1 MIIDNISLI
10 RSLLVFPKM
19 DAQDGK
25 ALDEKFAA
33 QMKSHVQSKRS
44 LDVDQRDCFYVVQ
57 LIQRQKDNPNRLYAN
72 KNLRNNSN
80 RTLQQ
85 FQIYSLDDFDLKA
98 PMIVEMAKLYQARVY
113 IELNL
118 KDSKDVFASLMKNM
132 SERFATG
139 NYRHL
144 HRLYNEAVGET
155 HAMSGMRKTWLVDI
169 DTKDRNFIIEL
180 KNYCSTL
187 RGGGAENKCEIF
199 AEVPTKNG
207 IHLITSSFELDKFRE
222 KYPDIDVWKRNPTIM
237 WMETDWSSPSDLRK

>member
-1 MIIDNISLI
+1 MVIDNIALI
-10 RSLLVFPKM
+10 RSLLVFPKT
-19 DAQDGK
+19 DVQDGK
-25 ALDEKFAA
+25 IMDGKFDT
-33 QMKSHVQSKRS
+33 QTKSRAEGGKS
-44 LDVDQRDCFYVVQ
+44 LAVDQRDCFYVVQ
-57 LIQRQKDNPNRLYAN
+57 LIQRQKDNPDALYAS

-85 FQIYSLDDFDLKA
+85 FQIYSLDDFDLKV
-98 PMIVEMAKLYQARVY
+98 PVIIETAKLYQARAY

-118 KDSKDVFASLMKNM
+118 KDSKDVFAALMKNM

-169 DTKDRNFIIEL
+169 DTKDRSFIVEL

-187 RGGGAENKCEIF
+187 RGGGTGNRCEIF

-222 KYPDIDVWKRNPTIM
+222 KYPDIDVWKRNPTIL
-237 WMETDWSSPSDLRK
+237 WMETDWSSRQTA